1 MTTRQIQ
8 QLHYNGHRLF
18 CPDHPERELEEAKAS
33 GGLPFS
39 MLLYGS
45 RSWKGG
51 QYLYEICRVEEQRSY
66 AGRVEAVTLRS
77 NIRFLLALPYLYGKH
92 V

>member
-39 MLLYGS
+39 MLCTAPVPGKAGS
-45 RSWKGG
+45 TCMKSAEWKSKEAM
-51 QYLYEICRVEEQRSY
+51 QVELKQS
-66 AGRVEAVTLRS
+66 
-77 NIRFLLALPYLYGKH
+77 H
-92 V
+92 